1 MSPSSTAIRPDG
13 DYQTFDFNGTAVQLI
28 PYDGDFWV
36 TGEAIGGA
44 LGYPDAPRAIAKVY
58 NRNPE
63 ELKNYSTVAKL
74 TTHDNDG
81 TARRRSV
88 RVYNE
93 EGIMI
98 ITMLSR
104 QPKAAEF
111 RAWAVQILK
120 AYRRGELLMTT
131 PGARDYLLELCIR
144 ESGRGNVAAMDIL
157 ITRYGHRPQIVQEQK
172 FMLACLSGKAQ
183 VMLPYPPVQGTG
195 GGS

>member
-1 MSPSSTAIRPDG
+1 MDNHAHPDG
-13 DYQTFDFNGTAVQLI
+13 VLQSYEFNGHPIPLI
-28 PYDGDFWV
+28 PHDGDLWV
-36 TGEAIGGA
+36 TGEDIGGA
-44 LGYPDAPRAIAKVY
+44 LGYPDARVAIAKVY
-58 NRNPE
+58 ERNRE
-63 ELKNYSTVAKL
+63 ELNTYSCVVKL
-74 TTHDNDG
+74 STQVGNEKG
-81 TARRRSV
+81 QRRSV

-120 AYRRGELLMTT
+120 AYRRGELVMTT

-183 VMLPYPPVQGTG
+183 ILLPYPPDQGAG